1 GEITK
6 PGDTVSI
13 VRPIGTTIRSY
24 SSDTD
29 IEYDEVDGSPTS
41 LTVDQADYFSF
52 LMHDVDNASAYVN
65 SFLSEDMYK
74 MLAKTDAYVLGH
86 YDDAASANKVEVD
99 VSAGDAD
106 AAAALVSA
114 IRQARARLTKQD
126 VPEEGRYLVIGP
138 DELNLVEEKLV
149 LRETGLGDDVT
160 RRGFV
165 GQLAGFQV
173 FVSNNVAETGDG
185 DTTDQVRHCLFGH
198 RSAITYA

>member
-1 GEITK
+1 MATTAFNSQLVSAKLNLAFRRALVTGSIVNRDWAGEITK

-13 VRPIGTTIRSY
+13 VRPIGTTIRAY

-41 LTVDQADYFSF
+41 LVADQADYFSF
-52 LMHDVDNASAYVN
+52 LVHDVDNASAYVN
-65 SFLSEDMYK
+65 SCLSQDMYG

-99 VSAGDAD
+99 VSAGDAE

-126 VPEEGRYLVIGP
+126 VPETGR
-138 DELNLVEEKLV
+138 
-149 LRETGLGDDVT
+149 
-160 RRGFV
+160 
-165 GQLAGFQV
+165 
-173 FVSNNVAETGDG
+173 
-185 DTTDQVRHCLFGH
+185 
-198 RSAITYA
+198 